1 MRLSLR
7 RHILKG
13 KRLINIDSED
23 EGILPPVVPVMI
35 YTANIPIEFENS
47 DNNTLRIE
55 ISGLNGGHSGIDIG
69 KQRENAIKLLGKNTF
84 MSYHK
89 IVNFLFAI

>member
-1 MRLSLR
+1 
-7 RHILKG
+7 
-13 KRLINIDSED
+13 
-23 EGILPPVVPVMI
+23 MI

-69 KQRENAIKLLGKNTF
+69 KQREKCNQIIRKKYF

>member
-1 MRLSLR
+1 
-7 RHILKG
+7 
-13 KRLINIDSED
+13 
-23 EGILPPVVPVMI
+23 MI

-69 KQRENAIKLLGKNTF
+69 KQRENAIKLLGKILYELSQDCKFSVCDINGELEKT
-84 MSYHK
+84 SYLSKHMP
-89 IVNFLFAI
+89 